1 MPWQPLNT
9 PDGAGAGE
17 PRPVGTS
24 LDRVARRLG
33 VGRAATLPAVFDRW
47 AELVGEGVAARAVPR
62 VLRGT
67 VLVVAVDD
75 PSWATQLRW
84 LEADLVARICAEL
97 GAGVVTGLDLVVRP
111 ASGDAEGSGTR
122 GWRGDHG
129 GPARGAD
136 GRQGPAGP

>member
-1 MPWQPLNT
+1 MPWRPLNT

-17 PRPVGTS
+17 PRAVGDS

-62 VLRGT
+62 ALRGT
-67 VLVVAVDD
+67 TLVVAVDD

-84 LEADLVARICAEL
+84 LEADLLARIGAHV
-97 GAGVVTGLDLVVRP
+97 GAGVVTDLELVVRP
-111 ASGDAEGSGTR
+111 ASGEPQASGR
-122 GWRGDHG
+122 RPLGGDHD
-129 GPARGAD
+129 GPS
-136 GRQGPAGP
+136 